1 MDGNVESRFFD
12 GKNASLFLVS
22 LRFASQLLRHLSAI
36 SFFPRFFFLFVS
48 FFDSRSN
55 ELLVRSRISIVS
67 GKCLLFEMIFRDRDG
82 SLLLVLVD
90 FAERNIRIM
99 LNRTK
104 LFFFFFF
111 FEFILRRFKF
121 LENIYAFYYS
131 LYSLYSFIY
140 LLYLVKNVCN
150 VKIGY

>member
-48 FFDSRSN
+48 FFDSRSSN

-111 FEFILRRFKF
+111 L
-121 LENIYAFYYS
+121 S
-131 LYSLYSFIY
+131 LYLGDLSFWKTYMLFIIVYIVYIVLYIYYISLKMC
-140 LLYLVKNVCN
+140 VT
-150 VKIGY
+150 

>member
-1 MDGNVESRFFD
+1 MEKKRAGRIVDGNVESRFFD

-48 FFDSRSN
+48 FFDSRSSN

-111 FEFILRRFKF
+111 L
-121 LENIYAFYYS
+121 S
-131 LYSLYSFIY
+131 LYLGDLSFWKTYMLFII
-140 LLYLVKNVCN
+140 VF
-150 VKIGY
+150 IISR